1 VKEKQI
7 NEKMEESL
15 KTFEQSIKG
24 VIESCKDT
32 SHLGV
37 KIVELG
43 SFDDD
48 SLMMTPEHSSV
59 RQSLVR
65 EDFENLSENQVMS
78 KLFEKVESEGNDEDF
93 IAEAEK

>member
-1 VKEKQI
+1 MLQKSVCSPRSYEIKEKQI
-7 NEKMEESL
+7 EQKMEESL
-15 KTFEQSIKG
+15 RNFEQNIKG

-48 SLMMTPEHSSV
+48 SLMMTPDHSSV

-65 EDFENLSENQVMS
+65 EDFENLS
-78 KLFEKVESEGNDEDF
+78 
-93 IAEAEK
+93 